1 MTNREELEAVIAG
14 AIEDLPMRDC
24 ADQGGELD
32 RLRVREAIRAIATA
46 LLSSGY
52 TKGNG
57 EPVAHLRDAQPDAE
71 DEALFVCAKGD
82 SGCFPVYAEP
92 VPDKGNGELVAVPR
106 STLESLIEEVA
117 PFTDEDREPG
127 LRWYHID
134 RWCATLRKAL
144 SDSEGVGQTNGDHH
158 DEG

>member
-57 EPVAHLRDAQPDAE
+57 ELVEAVR
-71 DEALFVCAKGD
+71 EALAVL
-82 SGCFPVYAEP
+82 SEPITYA
-92 VPDKGNGELVAVPR
+92 DKVALR
-106 STLESLIEEVA
+106 SSLQA
-117 PFTDEDREPG
+117 
-127 LRWYHID
+127 
-134 RWCATLRKAL
+134 AL
-144 SDSEGVGQTNGDHH
+144 DHSTSEGVGQTNGDHH